1 MNFLFKHLL
10 KIAAPLLA
18 LPLMS
23 AFTPTYE
30 IGSNPN
36 IGMFQFENEDLVF
49 YTNNYFFH
57 ENWTYSYKYSRTYDN
72 FATYGEYINENNFDL
87 NYKVGFEVE
96 PDTLCVVP
104 TGEYYLY
111 DEDFEPIN
119 KKLLC
124 AAGEYSHWF
133 GQVEEDIYFPDGEAF
148 PLDIRWKNNELFFSL
163 ENADLSN
170 VKYIKIHAQVN
181 WDPPTANYYKYG
193 LDEYASSQSEFIII
207 FAL

>member
-36 IGMFQFENEDLVF
+36 IGIFQFENKDLIFCWNEF
-49 YTNNYFFH
+49 YNH
-57 ENWTYSYKYSRTYDN
+57 ETWTYSFGCGRTYNN
-72 FATYGEYINENNFDL
+72 FETYGEYINENCFDL
-87 NYKVGFEVE
+87 NFAIGFEVE
-96 PDTLCVVP
+96 PESLYITP

-119 KKLLC
+119 KKLVC
-124 AAGEYSHWF
+124 AAGEYSNWF
-133 GQVEEDIYFPDGEAF
+133 GQVEEDIYWPDGEEFA
-148 PLDIRWKNNELFFSL
+148 LDIVWKNNKLLFSF
-163 ENADLSN
+163 EDVDFSN
-170 VKYIKIHAQVN
+170 VKYIKICVKVI
-181 WDPPTANYYKYG
+181 WCPPSENYYKYG
-193 LDEYASSQSEFIII
+193 LSEYYVSQSEFIIV
-207 FAL
+207 FAI